1 VRNMI
6 SFDPDDVEEEAEEE
20 DEEVEEVVPSVARAK
35 APAKPETAPIR
46 KPALNPLLGGNEDS
60 DTEADEEEG
69 SDQSPTVP
77 LWPPR
82 LSDKVRQTL
91 RITPSIIVTP
101 PPPEETPKRAR
112 TSVRSKEGQRRSTTS
127 LPEEEPEAI
136 AEVKEVEVVEEE
148 VVVEV
153 PPEKPAEPATP
164 PRPAVPVPSLERE
177 LPLKPEYVDSDDEEW
192 LYWTTS
198 KDPTFK
204 LSRPSA
210 SAHTAAQSLV
220 KKEPEERRYS
230 ESPYLQ
236 RLIDR
241 GCAKPGPFDVD
252 ERNFVHYDP
261 PQIRK
266 ELIFKQIPGESTPS
280 TCSEEEEQEHQTSS
294 IGPKAARKIVSRLQG
309 DMSQFCTYIQKQ
321 RALMEHLHGDIHHFC
336 SYIDKHE
343 KNRARTVVVTSP
355 RDSAAVYVEYDDDD
369 NDDDA
374 DTADADTPTNA
385 NLEKAEVVG
394 EDEEEEEWA
403 DDEEYDPL
411 QSPMAVN
418 PSPTLFRQSTTSLKS
433 RDSNAELDDTEPTSN
448 QIKQRW
454 SVPAPHQIKSDHRE
468 RAATEI
474 TMPHN
479 YLPSLENPVDQF
491 ESPDTEFSGTDR
503 ADRIVDDFISSEVIS
518 PRCDYFERMSQPSH
532 QPYQSPLER
541 YRSEVDNKSEL
552 SPRCDYFE
560 RIAMLEEKKKKYAH
574 MATNPLPDNKSELSP
589 RCDYFERIAML
600 EEKKKKYE
608 RQNTDAQR
616 WTAVTS
622 SAESP
627 RELIP
632 MRGSSLGMINKRSS
646 EAQSQRYTNTQSSL
660 VFHKAAP
667 PEPDHRLPQLGSVS
681 DVPHYLLAPF
691 AARDSREERIAALAG
706 DKNILERLSRNMTES
721 PTLPNPRMM
730 MNTRHSI
737 PNPTLERPSHG
748 RSSCLTR

>member
-6 SFDPDDVEEEAEEE
+6 SFDPDDDEEEAEEE
-20 DEEVEEVVPSVARAK
+20 DEKVEEVVPKPAK
-35 APAKPETAPIR
+35 AKAQAKPETATIK
-46 KPALNPLLGGNEDS
+46 KPALNPLLGGNRDS

-69 SDQSPTVP
+69 SDHSPTVP

-101 PPPEETPKRAR
+101 PPEETPKRVE
-112 TSVRSKEGQRRSTTS
+112 TSVRSKEGEGRTTSS
-127 LPEEEPEAI
+127 LPEEKPEAT
-136 AEVKEVEVVEEE
+136 AEVKEVEVEEE
-148 VVVEV
+148 VVVEVVEV
-153 PPEKPAEPATP
+153 PPEKPAKPAKP
-164 PRPAVPVPSLERE
+164 PRPSVPVPSLEGE
-177 LPLKPEYVDSDDEEW
+177 LPLKPDYIDSDDEEW

-210 SAHTAAQSLV
+210 SAHTAAQSLL
-220 KKEPEERRYS
+220 KQEHEERRYS

-241 GCAKPGPFDVD
+241 GCARPGPFDVD
-252 ERNFVHYDP
+252 DRNFVHYNP
-261 PQIRK
+261 PQIRS

-294 IGPKAARKIVSRLQG
+294 LGPKAARMIVSRLQG

-343 KNRARTVVVTSP
+343 KGRARTVVVTSP
-355 RDSAAVYVEYDDDD
+355 RDSAAVYIEYDDTAANADD
-369 NDDDA
+369 DTASNADDDTAADTAAADA
-374 DTADADTPTNA
+374 DTAVDAD
-385 NLEKAEVVG
+385 LEKVEVVVG
-394 EDEEEEEWA
+394 EDEEEEDWA
-403 DDEEYDPL
+403 DDEEINPL
-411 QSPMAVN
+411 QSPMALF
-418 PSPTLFRQSTTSLKS
+418 PESPTLSPHSLTSLES
-433 RDSNAELDDTEPTSN
+433 SDSDTQPTSS
-448 QIKQRW
+448 QIEQRWW
-454 SVPAPHQIKSDHRE
+454 SVPAPMAE
-468 RAATEI
+468 TEV

-479 YLPSLENPVDQF
+479 YMPSLENPVHRP
-491 ESPDTEFSGTDR
+491 ENPDTDLRGTDR
-503 ADRIVDDFISSEVIS
+503 ADRIVDDFISSEIIS
-518 PRCDYFERMSQPSH
+518 PRCDYFERLSQPYQ

-541 YRSEVDNKSEL
+541 YRSEVGNKSEL

-560 RIAMLEEKKKKYAH
+560 RIAMLEEKKKK
-574 MATNPLPDNKSELSP
+574 
-589 RCDYFERIAML
+589 
-600 EEKKKKYE
+600 KYE
-608 RQNTDAQR
+608 RLNTDAQR

-632 MRGSSLGMINKRSS
+632 MRGS
-646 EAQSQRYTNTQSSL
+646 EAHPQRYTNTQSSV
-660 VFHKAAP
+660 VFHKVAP

-721 PTLPNPRMM
+721 STLPNPRMM

-737 PNPTLERPSHG
+737 PNPTLERPSYG
-748 RSSCLTR
+748 RSSCLA